1 VTKRNEL
8 TSRDKEVTFMRNPN
22 LNRQTLRKRKAE
34 FSKGLYTTADG
45 FKLLGMAVI
54 LIAILVACAN
64 YLM

>member
-1 VTKRNEL
+1 
-8 TSRDKEVTFMRNPN
+8 MRNPN

>member
-1 VTKRNEL
+1 
-8 TSRDKEVTFMRNPN
+8 MRNPN
-22 LNRQTLRKRKAE
+22 FNRQTLRKRKAE
-34 FSKGLYTTADG
+34 FSRGPYTTADG